1 MLTLHIFFRP
11 IVWARLK
18 DINCYFEFTL
28 IRPKFIVNRQRF
40 QFEALESEAE
50 VAFNNLLSCYCQI
63 LVRN

>member
-1 MLTLHIFFRP
+1 M
-11 IVWARLK
+11 ARLK

-40 QFEALESEAE
+40 QSKAQESEAE
-50 VAFNNLLSCYCQI
+50 VAFNNLLSYYCQI